1 LKREVVALTFTPKY
15 DIVEDRIRLSINY
28 NDIKNRVDFM
38 ITRAFILKLLPYLDE
53 YMFKF
58 YNTELTASTNIPE
71 LKDVD
76 EKKISVS
83 TSTSKTDNTNLELY
97 KQDDELL
104 ITVNFSY
111 IKKTKISILK
121 FQSENSQAVAQLNGE
136 SIKQVFMIIKS
147 TIPFFSWG
155 ISHNI

>member
-76 EKKISVS
+76 EKKIPVS